1 MTGGFHFDHQSA
13 TAAFTPPADASAAA
27 LDLAFGVALAF
38 VAPVGFAATKRSC
51 PEPSEMW
58 APVPLLPVPLILSAL
73 LAADVRLV
81 RLEPGRREDADR
93 RDPGRWA
100 AESLLTRPIVPN
112 SGSYLAD

>member
-1 MTGGFHFDHQSA
+1 MG
-13 TAAFTPPADASAAA
+13 
-27 LDLAFGVALAF
+27 LAFGVGLVVAPAVGLAF
-38 VAPVGFAATKRSC
+38 TKRSWLV
-51 PEPSEMW
+51 PSV
-58 APVPLLPVPLILSAL
+58 ALAPVPLILSAL

-112 SGSYLAD
+112 SDNYLAD

>member
-1 MTGGFHFDHQSA
+1 MV
-13 TAAFTPPADASAAA
+13 
-27 LDLAFGVALAF
+27 FGVALAL
-38 VAPVGFAATKRSC
+38 VVPVGFAATKRSC
-51 PEPSEMW
+51 PVPSEVV
-58 APVPLLPVPLILSAL
+58 ALVPFRPAPLILSAL

-112 SGSYLAD
+112 SGDNLAD